1 MQMRLGVAV
10 GVLGLMLAGCGTAQD
25 DTGTD
30 ESGQDLTTTASASN
44 TTSPPSDEPST
55 TAHPNDDVQFAIS
68 DLAERLGRDKS
79 EISVV
84 SVEEVEWPDTSLGC
98 PDPNKAYAQMVVNG
112 YDIILEVDGREYHY
126 HGAAGE
132 DPFYCAIPAS

>member
-1 MQMRLGVAV
+1 MKMRLGVAV
-10 GVLGLMLAGCGTAQD
+10 GVLGLVLAGCGTAQD

-30 ESGQDLTTTASASN
+30 DPVQDPTTTAPAPSVTNSSSDDPSN
-44 TTSPPSDEPST
+44 TT
-55 TAHPNDDVQFAIS
+55 HPNDDVQFAIS
-68 DLAERLGRDKS
+68 DLAERVDRDQS

-98 PDPNKAYAQMVVNG
+98 PDPKKAYAQMIVNG
-112 YDIILEVDGREYHY
+112 YDIILEVDDREYHY

-132 DPFYCAIPAS
+132 DPFYCAIPTS